1 MPYSGNSHKSRQEA
15 GTKSDSR
22 KAKKETVRDGKKG
35 VGKQSRILYSKE
47 RTEKREYK
55 RLKWKG
61 TVSNLAYSGRR
72 QQAEHKNT
80 KHHRGVNS
88 VNSSLGS

>member
-47 RTEKREYK
+47 RTEKRKYK

-61 TVSNLAYSGRR
+61 TVTWHTAG
-72 QQAEHKNT
+72 
-80 KHHRGVNS
+80 GVNRPS
-88 VNSSLGS
+88 IKTLSIIVV